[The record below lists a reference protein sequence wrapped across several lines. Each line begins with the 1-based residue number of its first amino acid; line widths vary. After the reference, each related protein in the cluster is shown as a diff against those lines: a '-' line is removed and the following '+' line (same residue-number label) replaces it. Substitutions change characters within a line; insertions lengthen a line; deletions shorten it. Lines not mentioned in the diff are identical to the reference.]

1 MRPLALAVSV
11 VALLAAGIVAVGCGS
26 SDSSGATTTATVPSG
41 NLGASSETP
50 ILGAYGG
57 VECGPDPGVC
67 SRYYT
72 DAAKS
77 YTAYCQSGQPSV
89 QKEFAYQGSRH
100 NYVCFTTRYKEV
112 LNFFY
117 GATRIAHNVPVYA
130 DRFPETC
137 QNGYCIQGE
146 WYGNRSVRG
155 RIRFPDGKVSYFQ
168 TEWIRYF

>member
-72 DAAKS
+72 DAAES
-77 YTAYCQSGQPSV
+77 
-89 QKEFAYQGSRH
+89 
-100 NYVCFTTRYKEV
+100 
-112 LNFFY
+112 
-117 GATRIAHNVPVYA
+117 
-130 DRFPETC
+130 
-137 QNGYCIQGE
+137 
-146 WYGNRSVRG
+146 
-155 RIRFPDGKVSYFQ
+155 
-168 TEWIRYF
+168 